1 VRIALITI
9 SENHGGGG
17 AEPLVAGRPV
27 ARHQLDFA
35 LAQGCGKILCLGHGA
50 APEAIALRHAAEGAA
65 VQFQVVR
72 GVRDLP
78 AAVRGDDQ
86 LLVLAQGLLPES
98 RLAFDLLKEGEGL
111 LVLPAE
117 AGWSAGFERLDLTA
131 SWGGAMVL
139 PGRYADRLDQLP
151 DDAEPVAGLLRIAR
165 QAKVP
170 ERFLPEAELSERRW
184 QIVRTSEAARAL
196 EPGWLRRRLPAPS
209 PFRPTA
215 WLAGA
220 ILRRS
225 AGPLLGTRRTAGALL
240 AGAAV
245 GLVGALAA
253 GWFGLPVLAFAILAM
268 TALLIEAREA
278 LGLLGRSIFLVPT
291 KPSRLLFVLRL
302 MWDGA
307 LVAVGVLAI
316 EGSRAHRTFTPLVA
330 VGLLRIAPPWPLTG
344 WRALAGDRGLV
355 ALLLA
360 LASALGLAEAGFMV
374 LSLALILFRLR
385 APGDRR
391 GWLTRP

>member
-9 SENHGGGG
+9 AENHGAGG
-17 AEPLVAGRPV
+17 AEALVAGRAV

-35 LAQGCGKILCLGHGA
+35 LAQGCEKILCLGHGA

-65 VQFQVVR
+65 AQFQVVR

-78 AAVRGDDQ
+78 AAVRGNDQ

-165 QAKVP
+165 QAKLP
-170 ERFLPEAELSERRW
+170 ERSLPEAELSERRW
-184 QIVRTSEAARAL
+184 QIVRTPEAARAL
-196 EPGWLRRRLPAPS
+196 EPGWLRRRLPPRS

-215 WLAGA
+215 WLASV
-220 ILRRS
+220 ILRRF
-225 AGPLLGTRRTAGALL
+225 GGRLLGTRSTAGALL
-240 AGAAV
+240 AGAVLSLA
-245 GLVGALAA
+245 GALVA
-253 GWFGLPVLAFAILAM
+253 GWFGLPILAFMVLELA
-268 TALLIEAREA
+268 ALLLELCDA
-278 LGLLGRSIFLVPT
+278 LRLLGRSIFLAQT
-291 KPSRLLFVLRL
+291 EPSRLLRALRL
-302 MWDGA
+302 MWDAA
-307 LVAVGVLAI
+307 LVAVGVLSI
-316 EGSRAHRTFTPLVA
+316 EGSRAHRAFTPLVTA
-330 VGLLRIAPPWPLTG
+330 GLLRIAPPWPVTG
-344 WRALAGDRGLV
+344 WRALAGDRGLL

-360 LASALGLAEAGFMV
+360 LASALGLTEAGFMV
-374 LSLALILFRLR
+374 LALALLLLRLR
-385 APGDRR
+385 PPGDRP
-391 GWLTRP
+391 G